1 MKLDKLRY
9 SLTKHIEK
17 YLFTTDNY
25 KLLIHPTQQNQTN
38 LINRIMDDIELMPE
52 IKKTKDQVEIKFCRY
67 DYKEELYYKSEL
79 LAFIFASINS
89 DWDIIEG
96 FDTNKGLFHFYLQK
110 DNTIYD
116 PSLALITSKEIY
128 SKTFKQLKIIKNK
141 DILDYLRKN
150 NNLFKYYNKKK
161 FNKDTNFSI
170 NFIENIIKD
179 FNQNIDNQYILDELT
194 IKEIKDWITR
204 DNFIKLRQ
212 VLSHKRISYLKS
224 PNISIHPSVDKSI
237 LTIIEK
243 ANKNISDLMK
253 KEYNI
258 DIDYYEGTLGNC
270 YGLSIL
276 LNLYN
281 ENFKLI
287 QGYIPYKSVYHLE
300 KPNGLYQHSWLEI
313 GEYVYDPAFKIITT
327 KELYYLFVKKQDEY
341 TKEDTENILRRIG
354 FNLTHFKDFI
364 SGKQIGGDETIRY
377 RSLANKIDSPEMR
390 EEGEKLIANIRAL
403 KR

>member
-128 SKTFKQLKIIKNK
+128 SKTFKQLKIIKSKN
-141 DILDYLRKN
+141 ILDYLRKN

-212 VLSHKRISYLKS
+212 VLAH
-224 PNISIHPSVDKSI
+224 
-237 LTIIEK
+237 
-243 ANKNISDLMK
+243 
-253 KEYNI
+253 
-258 DIDYYEGTLGNC
+258 
-270 YGLSIL
+270 
-276 LNLYN
+276 
-281 ENFKLI
+281 
-287 QGYIPYKSVYHLE
+287 
-300 KPNGLYQHSWLEI
+300 
-313 GEYVYDPAFKIITT
+313 
-327 KELYYLFVKKQDEY
+327 
-341 TKEDTENILRRIG
+341 
-354 FNLTHFKDFI
+354 
-364 SGKQIGGDETIRY
+364 
-377 RSLANKIDSPEMR
+377 
-390 EEGEKLIANIRAL
+390 
-403 KR
+403 